1 MVMLEVSADNSVFA
15 QWNDPC
21 TQEAEEGKR
30 EVETERGRRRLQAVS
45 SADDYVINTRPV

>member
-30 EVETERGRRRLQAVS
+30 EVETERGRRRLTGS
-45 SADDYVINTRPV
+45 RFS